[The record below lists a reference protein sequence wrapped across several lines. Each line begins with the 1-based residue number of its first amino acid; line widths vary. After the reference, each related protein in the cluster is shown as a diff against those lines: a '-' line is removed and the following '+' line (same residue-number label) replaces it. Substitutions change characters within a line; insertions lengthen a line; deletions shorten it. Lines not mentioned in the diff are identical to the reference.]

1 MKVHPRFLW
10 IPLTLLLLTLGVS
23 GCAKAP
29 EPMTPDEQRRLQWHA
44 DQQQQHQVELK
55 KEQVR
60 QQQWKERQKAR
71 QRRGLPIEGSSAQ
84 SR

>member
-1 MKVHPRFLW
+1 MKVHTRFLW
-10 IPLTLLLLTLGVS
+10 IPLALLLHTLGGS

-44 DQQQQHQVELK
+44 EQQQQHQVELQ

-71 QRRGLPIEGSSAQ
+71 QRQGLPIEGSSAQ

>member
-23 GCAKAP
+23 GCATAP
-29 EPMTPDEQRRLQWHA
+29 EPITPDEQRRLQWHA